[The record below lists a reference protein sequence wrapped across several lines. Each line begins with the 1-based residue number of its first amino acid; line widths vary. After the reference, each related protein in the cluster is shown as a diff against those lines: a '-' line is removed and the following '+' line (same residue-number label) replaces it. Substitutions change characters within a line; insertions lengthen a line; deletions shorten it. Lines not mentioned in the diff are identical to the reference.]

1 MSSLW
6 WWCFVWLIS
15 IPVICLTFTFVMR
28 LL

>member
-1 MSSLW
+1 MSSLC
-6 WWCFVWLIS
+6 WCFVWLIS

>member
-6 WWCFVWLIS
+6 WCFIWLIS
-15 IPVICLTFTFVMR
+15 IPLICLTFTFVMR

>member
-1 MSSLW
+1 MSSL

-15 IPVICLTFTFVMR
+15 IPVICLIFTFVMR

>member
-6 WWCFVWLIS
+6 WCFIWLIS

>member
-1 MSSLW
+1 MSSL

-15 IPVICLTFTFVMR
+15 IPLICLTFTFAMR